1 MLPQRKAPPDEAAP
15 VQIAVR
21 NGDQPDWVLAVRT
34 VGGGAELMHDFKAR
48 ARLADAEQHSA
59 VVAPTVKLSAI
70 QISVGTFRQK
80 AGRVAAGIVVVRAG
94 RKSVQQS
101 ELPAG
106 RDFEDRPPLRIRL
119 SFLGHFAYA
128 VKVAVR
134 RPDDVVGAAA
144 AWTIL
149 ELRDAKARQ
158 SNQLRRLRACR
169 ECTGYQ
175 Q

>member
-1 MLPQRKAPPDEAAP
+1 CIAEYEPVATWYLKIAPQPPMLPQGKAPPDEAAP

-59 VVAPTVKLSAI
+59 VVAST
-70 QISVGTFRQK
+70 
-80 AGRVAAGIVVVRAG
+80 
-94 RKSVQQS
+94 
-101 ELPAG
+101 
-106 RDFEDRPPLRIRL
+106 
-119 SFLGHFAYA
+119 
-128 VKVAVR
+128 VR

-169 ECTGYQ
+169 ECAGYQ

>member
-59 VVAPTVKLSAI
+59 VVASTVKLSAI

-94 RKSVQQS
+94 RKSVLNCPLGVTLKTDPPADS
-101 ELPAG
+101 TLLPG
-106 RDFEDRPPLRIRL
+106 SLR
-119 SFLGHFAYA
+119 
-128 VKVAVR
+128 
-134 RPDDVVGAAA
+134 
-144 AWTIL
+144 
-149 ELRDAKARQ
+149 
-158 SNQLRRLRACR
+158 LRRTTPR
-169 ECTGYQ
+169 
-175 Q
+175 